1 MWPHQLA
8 LFNPGSRDL
17 FLLFVWQPPL
27 FIRVNWEA
35 KLSLIVAQFH
45 QKFSPPYFAGHLFA
59 SALNSPPAVAKNK
72 AGCSQAPNRWC
83 HPSRYFSFSISFLL
97 WRVWCFASH
106 LPMPLNLQ
114 SPFPLILPSRRVSL
128 PAQSSNPDL
137 PRLADATVFLK
148 SESHM
153 LPLIQ
158 I

>member
-1 MWPHQLA
+1 MWQHQLA

-17 FLLFVWQPPL
+17 FPLFVWQPPL

-35 KLSLIVAQFH
+35 KLSPIVAQFH

-59 SALNSPPAVAKNK
+59 SALNSPPAVAKK
-72 AGCSQAPNRWC
+72 KVGWSQAPNRWC
-83 HPSRYFSFSISFLL
+83 HPSRYFPFSVSFVL
-97 WRVWCFASH
+97 WRVLPH
-106 LPMPLNLQ
+106 LCLCCLIFNP
-114 SPFPLILPSRRVSL
+114 PFLWFYLSL

-148 SESHM
+148 SKSHM